1 MMRIVVFLALV
12 GVLAFGVAWLADRP
26 GDVTIQWLG
35 WRIETSVMVAVF
47 AVAALAIL
55 AIALW
60 SALRG
65 IIGAPASIADFLQ
78 RRRGSRGYLAMSRGL
93 IAVGVGDARA
103 ARKFNEEAKRLAP
116 AEPLA
121 LLLAAQ
127 TAQLSGDRQEAQRAF
142 AEMAK
147 RPDTKLLGLRGLFV
161 EAQRR
166 EDMATARAYA
176 EEAAK
181 TAPTPAWAGQ
191 AVLTFRCAAGDWA
204 GALAALERNM
214 RSRLLG
220 REAYRRQRAV
230 LLTARAQQA
239 EENDRDGALAFVLEA
254 VKLAPT
260 FAPAAALAGRML
272 AEKGEMRKA
281 GRIVERAWKANP
293 HPELA
298 AAYANLRF
306 GDSARDRLQRAE
318 LLAKKT
324 PGHLE
329 GALAVARAALEAR
342 EFDKARAALAPFLGK
357 PTQRLALLMAEVEQA
372 DGDEGRAREWTARAV
387 HAAQDPAWTADG
399 IVSQR
404 WLPVS
409 PVSGRLDAFEWRV
422 PLAELPGR
430 EAPRFDVEMPA
441 PSVAAAP
448 AALPLVDIPTAR
460 PATGAEPSEK
470 SSETSGKPP
479 RRAAPRP
486 RRSKPPAVEP
496 IVPLAHVPDDP
507 GPEAETEADPVP
519 EASPEG
525 WNKLRQMF
533 KAP

>member
-1 MMRIVVFLALV
+1 
-12 GVLAFGVAWLADRP
+12 
-26 GDVTIQWLG
+26 
-35 WRIETSVMVAVF
+35 
-47 AVAALAIL
+47 
-55 AIALW
+55 
-60 SALRG
+60 
-65 IIGAPASIADFLQ
+65 
-78 RRRGSRGYLAMSRGL
+78 
-93 IAVGVGDARA
+93 
-103 ARKFNEEAKRLAP
+103 
-116 AEPLA
+116 
-121 LLLAAQ
+121 
-127 TAQLSGDRQEAQRAF
+127 
-142 AEMAK
+142 
-147 RPDTKLLGLRGLFV
+147 
-161 EAQRR
+161 
-166 EDMATARAYA
+166 
-176 EEAAK
+176 
-181 TAPTPAWAGQ
+181 
-191 AVLTFRCAAGDWA
+191 
-204 GALAALERNM
+204 
-214 RSRLLG
+214 
-220 REAYRRQRAV
+220 
-230 LLTARAQQA
+230 LTARAQQA

-422 PLAELPGR
+422 PLMGIAG
-430 EAPRFDVEMPA
+430 
-441 PSVAAAP
+441 AAAVIEPEPSTVHPIELEAEPPHPEEEATPTPSADDSPVTP
-448 AALPLVDIPTAR
+448 ARRRRNRLQASAEPGIPSAEPVIPLVH
-460 PATGAEPSEK
+460 
-470 SSETSGKPP
+470 
-479 RRAAPRP
+479 AP
-486 RRSKPPAVEP
+486 
-496 IVPLAHVPDDP
+496 
-507 GPEAETEADPVP
+507 
-519 EASPEG
+519 
-525 WNKLRQMF
+525 
-533 KAP
+533 